1 MPRDAD
7 AVTASGD
14 SKSLPIAAAKRRTFG
29 RDESLD
35 IAKGFGIILVVL
47 GHCLDGLIA
56 SNYFPA
62 TVLWPSLAVWTIYLF
77 HMPLFFV
84 VSGHLAS
91 GKHRPVG
98 TTLARLLQTIV

>member
-1 MPRDAD
+1 MPRDTD
-7 AVTASGD
+7 ALTTSGSSQSHFRTTAR
-14 SKSLPIAAAKRRTFG
+14 PRTFG

-56 SNYFPA
+56 SNYFPT
-62 TVLWPSLAVWTIYLF
+62 TVLWPTLAVWTIYTF

-91 GKHRPVG
+91 GKHRPAG
-98 TTLARLLQTIV
+98 KRRRAANFS